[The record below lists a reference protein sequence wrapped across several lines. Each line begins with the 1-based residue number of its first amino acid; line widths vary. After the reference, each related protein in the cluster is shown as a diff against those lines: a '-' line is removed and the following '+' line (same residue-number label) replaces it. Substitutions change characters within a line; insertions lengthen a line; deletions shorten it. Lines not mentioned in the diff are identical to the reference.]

1 MRKTVLGAALGVLT
15 LVTAACGNDSGD
27 GTEPQA
33 LDEVTVATPQET
45 TSEATDGAT
54 TETGAEPTEEAP
66 TGGSGESTVLIG
78 MVGTA
83 EDPEAFE
90 ITLTDESGEP
100 ITEIPAGDY
109 TIQVSDPATSHNFH
123 LTGGSV
129 DETTSV
135 SEQVETTFEVT
146 LEPGEYTY
154 TCDPHPTMTGT
165 FTVT

>member
-1 MRKTVLGAALGVLT
+1 MRQRALGAAIAALALF
-15 LVTAACGNDSGD
+15 TAACGGTADDSVD
-27 GTEPQA
+27 PEA
-33 LDEVTVATPQET
+33 AEEVT
-45 TSEATDGAT
+45 
-54 TETGAEPTEEAP
+54 AEPTEEATTELTEEP
-66 TGGSGESTVLIG
+66 TEEATTGGTGGTTVLIG

-90 ITLTDESGEP
+90 ITLTDEFGEP
-100 ITEIPAGDY
+100 ITAIPAGDY

-123 LTGGSV
+123 LTGGSA

-135 SEQVETTFEVT
+135 PELEETTFEVT

-154 TCDPHPTMTGT
+154 ACDPHPSMTGT